1 MQKNRSF
8 LNTVKLAFLMM
19 VLLSTLFVYAP
30 NNGHA
35 CSCAEPY
42 PVQQELE
49 NSSEVFSGKVIEIV
63 DQNKNVFSQSSA
75 DLVAVLFEVE
85 QSWKGLNQKQVVV
98 YTERSS
104 ASCGFEFALNEE
116 YLVYARED
124 SGTLKA
130 GLCSRTTLLSSADT
144 DLVELGEGIKAT
156 ELGKGQSTSFESE
169 ISNSYSGIILVS
181 LVLGL
186 AIVLIYI
193 YKRKKSR

>member
-1 MQKNRSF
+1 M
-8 LNTVKLAFLMM
+8 
-19 VLLSTLFVYAP
+19 
-30 NNGHA
+30 
-35 CSCAEPY
+35 
-42 PVQQELE
+42 
-49 NSSEVFSGKVIEIV
+49 
-63 DQNKNVFSQSSA
+63 
-75 DLVAVLFEVE
+75 AVLFEVE

-144 DLVELGEGIKAT
+144 DLVELGEGIKPT
-156 ELGKGQSTSFESE
+156 EQAKGQSTSYESE
-169 ISNSYSGIILVS
+169 ISNNYSVIISVA

-186 AIVLIYI
+186 VIVLIYI